1 MFRWI
6 SIIGFS
12 VVFAGLFLHHLI
24 FPCGYKPRFTVG
36 SLIRKKVHLL
46 TLLFPEQKLRLPG
59 KIRKL
64 VFLLGVLSFL
74 VLLLTGFAPLLFG
87 HKLEGYWL
95 MIHATFAPVFIGCA
109 AIVVLLGAGEYA
121 FNSKDADAIQHR
133 FSCNRKEGCCVTDSG
148 VGAKVGFWL
157 LAALSLP
164 VTLTMVLSML
174 PLFGTDG
181 QDLMFHLH
189 RWSALFFVLTAI
201 IELYILI
208 RMEVIKDTKHL
219 IEP

>member
-12 VVFAGLFLHHLI
+12 GVFAGLFLHHLI
-24 FPCGYKPRFTVG
+24 FPCGYQPRFSVG

-64 VFLLGVLSFL
+64 IFVLGMLSFC
-74 VLLLTGFAPLLFG
+74 VLLLTGFGPLLFG
-87 HKLEGYWL
+87 HKLAGYWL

-109 AIVVLLGAGEYA
+109 AMVVLLGAGEYA
-121 FNSKDADAIQHR
+121 FNKKDAEAVPRRCFCSDP
-133 FSCNRKEGCCVTDSG
+133 SGGCWLTDSG
-148 VGAKVGFWL
+148 VGAKAGFWL

-174 PLFGTDG
+174 PLFGTEG
-181 QDLMFHLH
+181 QEWLFRLH
-189 RWSALFFVLTAI
+189 RWSALFFALTAI
-201 IELYILI
+201 VELYMLI
-208 RMEVIKDTKHL
+208 RMEVIKE
-219 IEP
+219 IR

>member
-1 MFRWI
+1 MFQWI
-6 SIIGFS
+6 SIIGFG
-12 VVFAGLFLHHLI
+12 VVFAGFFLHHLI

-46 TLLFPEQKLRLPG
+46 TLLFPEQKRSLPG

-64 VFLLGVLSFL
+64 IFLLGLLSFC
-74 VLLLTGFAPLLFG
+74 VLLLTGFGPLLFG
-87 HKLEGYWL
+87 YKLAGYWL

-109 AIVVLLGAGEYA
+109 AIVVLLGAGQYA
-121 FNSKDADAIQHR
+121 FNRTDADTIQHR
-133 FSCNRKEGCCVTDSG
+133 FCSRKDGCCVTHSG
-148 VGAKVGFWL
+148 VGAKAGFWL

-181 QDLMFHLH
+181 QESLFHLH
-189 RWSALFFVLTAI
+189 RWSALFFALTAI
-201 IELYILI
+201 VELYMLI
-208 RMEVIKDTKHL
+208 RMEVIRDIK
-219 IEP
+219 